1 MVAEALARL
10 LRALKLRGVHGADCI
25 YSANRGRYK
34 ISLGRS
40 VRFLQSSIHTRNI
53 QDADEIKKVMSIRR
67 RAHTT
72 LGDFRKGD
80 INVLVSTSVV
90 EEGLDVPSCN
100 LVIKFDFPTSY
111 RSYIQSKGRARKA
124 GSQYLL
130 MVEEGDVTK
139 LASYMDYM
147 KVYKMSMEECHFL
160 GKDPMDEDDKG
171 EEEYFS
177 TKSATVSGT
186 QAQAMINQ
194 YLQKIPVDK
203 FTRLTAVWS
212 FSKRDFVMSN
222 KAILLEGL
230 GFSRCAGPQYVATAV
245 LPHKTPLHEPVEGCL
260 RPSKK
265 KARASAAL
273 KVVELLHACG
283 ELDDRLKPTRCKKA
297 LAHALEEEEERDP
310 VSGKKTGTGLGR
322 RRWHAQTPPAQFLAG
337 LEEEP
342 QYLHRLA
349 LNLEEAHPNPRYR
362 LHQPERDSHSL
373 GILSATRLPDMGPI
387 TLFTASGRITGKVT
401 FLGCLPLLTKK
412 ELMLAE
418 EFHRYIVTTVIS
430 PGPGLR
436 WQGGQPLIVPVLR
449 EATVPDFDLCRR
461 VMR

>member
-1 MVAEALARL
+1 
-10 LRALKLRGVHGADCI
+10 
-25 YSANRGRYK
+25 
-34 ISLGRS
+34 
-40 VRFLQSSIHTRNI
+40 
-53 QDADEIKKVMSIRR
+53 MSIRR
-67 RAHTT
+67 RAHAA
-72 LGDFRKGD
+72 LCNFRKGD
-80 INVLVSTSVV
+80 TNVLVSTSVV

-130 MVEEGDVTK
+130 MVEEGDGTK
-139 LASYMDYM
+139 LASYEDYM
-147 KVYKMSMEECHFL
+147 KVYKMSMEECHSL
-160 GKDPMDEDDKG
+160 RKDSAEEDG
-171 EEEYFS
+171 NEEEEYLS
-177 TKSATVSGT
+177 TQSATISGT

-203 FTRLTAVWS
+203 FTRLTAVWRI
-212 FSKRDFVMSN
+212 SKTDFVMSN
-222 KAILLEGL
+222 KALLLEGL
-230 GFSRCAGPQYVATAV
+230 GFSRCGGAQYIATAV
-245 LPHKTPLHEPVEGCL
+245 LPHKTPLHEPVEGCS

-283 ELDDRLKPTRCKKA
+283 ELDDRLRPTRSKKA
-297 LAHALEEEEERDP
+297 LAHAFEDEEERDP

-322 RRWHAQTPPAQFLAG
+322 RRWHVQSPPAQLLAG
-337 LEEEP
+337 VKEEP
-342 QYLHRLA
+342 QYLHKLA

-373 GILSATRLPDMGPI
+373 GLLSATRLPDMGPI
-387 TLFTASGRITGKVT
+387 TLFTASGRVSGRVN
-401 FLGCLPLLTKK
+401 FLGCLPLLADEEK
-412 ELMLAE
+412 MLVE
-418 EFHRYIVTTVIS
+418 EFHRYIVATVIS

-436 WQGGQPLIVPVLR
+436 WQGGSPLLVPILR
-449 EATVPDFDLCRR
+449 EKTVPDFDLCRR